1 MDPEFC
7 LVTEF
12 MHKGSL
18 FDVLGDSKVEISW
31 SRTLDI
37 CTDICKGMVYLHTR
51 NPPIIHRDIKS
62 LNVLVTKDWKCTIAD
77 FGLTKIKDRAML
89 STRCGSPAWSAPEVL
104 RGEPYDEKAD
114 VFSFGIV
121 LWEVISRQ
129 RPYPTINPMQL
140 IGCVAFQKPSLR
152 PPIPD
157 CEDHDMI
164 DLMIRCWHDV
174 PGVRPTFEQALVQ
187 LKQIQANAEKKAA
200 ASS

>member
-1 MDPEFC
+1 MEPEFC

-18 FDVLGDSKVEISW
+18 FDVLGDQTVDLSW
-31 SRTLDI
+31 ERKIDI
-37 CTDICKGMVYLHTR
+37 CMDICKGMVYLHTR
-51 NPPIIHRDIKS
+51 TPPIIHRDIKS

-77 FGLTKIKDRAML
+77 FGLTKIKDKAML

-121 LWEVISRQ
+121 LWEIISRQ
-129 RPYPTINPMQL
+129 RPYPKINPMQL

-152 PPIPD
+152 PPIPE
-157 CEDHDMI
+157 CEDSDMI

-174 PGVRPTFEQALVQ
+174 PGVRPTFEQALAQ
-187 LKQIQANAEKKAA
+187 LKQIKDAAEAK
-200 ASS
+200 SS